1 MYTCG
6 ALATYSITS
15 ANAAKIAGAGARH
28 STGARAMY
36 SFTGVR
42 EAYNVGVGAMSST
55 TGSGAL
61 STAGAGVM
69 NSTGT
74 SALCSILGARGVHC
88 KCWRDVLHHG
98 REHGVGCKRW
108 RIVLDCGRWYC
119 GRHGGD
125 SRRGSWCG
133 VHHSTVLGYRR
144 SDRVR
149 HCKNGAVQQNAAQQR
164 GLSRKRVLISV
175 THGHGA
181 IADTTDHAETNQSRL
196 FSLVT
201 AAQSVQSALVVA
213 RILHDDCLRLRF
225 AH

>member
-1 MYTCG
+1 
-6 ALATYSITS
+6 
-15 ANAAKIAGAGARH
+15 
-28 STGARAMY
+28 MY

-42 EAYNVGVGAMSST
+42 EVHNVGVGAMSST

-61 STAGAGVM
+61 STAGAGVT

-74 SALCSILGARGVHC
+74 SALYSILGARGVRC
-88 KCWRDVLHHG
+88 KRWRDVLHHG
-98 REHGVGCKRW
+98 REHGVGCW
-108 RIVLDCGRWYC
+108 RTVLDCGRWYC
-119 GRHGGD
+119 GGHGGD
-125 SRRGSWCG
+125 SRRGSWCS
-133 VHHSTVLGYRR
+133 VHHSTVLAYRR

-181 IADTTDHAETNQSRL
+181 IADTNQSRL
-196 FSLVT
+196 FNLVK

-213 RILHDDCLRLRF
+213 RILYYDCLGLHV

>member
-1 MYTCG
+1 MTQATRLAPVRCSPSRTC
-6 ALATYSITS
+6 ARRAMLVLAQCP
-15 ANAAKIAGAGARH
+15 RQR
-28 STGARAMY
+28 ARAHCQLQ
-36 SFTGVR
+36 
-42 EAYNVGVGAMSST
+42 A
-55 TGSGAL
+55 
-61 STAGAGVM
+61 AGVT

-74 SALCSILGARGVHC
+74 SALYSILGARGVRC

-133 VHHSTVLGYRR
+133 VHHSTVLAYRR

-181 IADTTDHAETNQSRL
+181 IADTNDHAETNQSRL
-196 FSLVT
+196 FNLVK

-213 RILHDDCLRLRF
+213 RILHDDCLGLHV